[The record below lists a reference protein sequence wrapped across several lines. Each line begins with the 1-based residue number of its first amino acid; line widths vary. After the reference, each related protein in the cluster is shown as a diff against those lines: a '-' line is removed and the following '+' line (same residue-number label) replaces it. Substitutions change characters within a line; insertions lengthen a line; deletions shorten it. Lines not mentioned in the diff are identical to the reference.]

1 MRFTKGNVPWN
12 KGKTNVYL
20 EETKKIICGTSFK
33 EGHIP
38 WNKGKTGIVSGDK
51 NPFYGKR
58 HSEGT
63 KEKMSESH
71 KGCTSWNKGRT
82 GVYSEKTLRKWSQNR
97 EGKQK
102 GENNPAWKGGV
113 TPLNNLIRKTKEYK
127 EWAISVY
134 KKCKY
139 ICQGCGIKCKAKNI
153 IAHHIKSF
161 TYFPKLRFDINNGIT
176 LCRSCHIKYH
186 NLIGE

>member
-1 MRFTKGNVPWN
+1 MRFIKGNIPWN
-12 KGKTNVYL
+12 KGKTNVYSEETKNIICKTSFKKGNIPWNKNKKGIFVGADNPFYGKHHT
-20 EETKKIICGTSFK
+20 EETKKIISK
-33 EGHIP
+33 V
-38 WNKGKTGIVSGDK
+38 NKGNT
-51 NPFYGKR
+51 YTLGKH
-58 HSEGT
+58 HSEET
-63 KEKMSESH
+63 KRNMSE
-71 KGCTSWNKGRT
+71 
-82 GVYSEKTLRKWSQNR
+82 VRK
-97 EGKQK
+97 GKQK

-127 EWAISVY
+127 EWAISIY
-134 KKCKY
+134 KKGKY

-186 NLIGE
+186 KE